1 MSDEAVTVL
10 GIDIGGT
17 KMAAAIVSADGRL
30 VREDRIPTPAG
41 DADQVFAALSELIDR
56 VRDDA
61 TPAAV
66 GIGSAGPLDQEYGLV
81 SPVNIGGWRNFP
93 LVDRVRDLVG
103 GVPVRLGVD
112 GHCFALGEFWT
123 GAGRSVD
130 NLLGIVV
137 STGVGAGLVLDGKP
151 LLGQSGNAAHLG
163 HMVVD
168 LDGEACACGSY
179 GCVETYASGPRMVA
193 RAKRRGWRSGEVV
206 DAAVL
211 SADAAAGDEIA
222 LAVFDDG
229 AQALA
234 AGIVATAV
242 TVDLTTVVIG
252 GGVAKAGA
260 VLFDPVQRWVKRFAQ
275 LPFVAELTVVPA
287 QLPNAGLIGAA
298 RLGWDAL
305 KPAGLATAG
314 QSDSSPRPGARS
326 GNDPRFGQPTTVD
339 ASG

>member
-1 MSDEAVTVL
+1 MSDEAATVL

-17 KMAAAIVSADGRL
+17 KMAAAIVDADGL
-30 VREDRIPTPAG
+30 VLTTDRIPTPSG
-41 DADQVFAALSELIDR
+41 DADQVFAALGELIAR
-56 VRDDA
+56 VQGDS
-61 TPAAV
+61 TPSAV
-66 GIGSAGPLDQEYGLV
+66 GIGSAGPLDQWHGLV
-81 SPVNIGGWRNFP
+81 SPVNIAGWRNFP
-93 LVDRVRDLVG
+93 LVDRVRALVG
-103 GVPVRLGVD
+103 DVPVALGVD

-123 GAGRSVD
+123 GAGRNVE

-137 STGVGAGLVLDGKP
+137 STGVGAGIVVDGKP

-163 HMVVD
+163 HMVVA
-168 LDGEACACGSY
+168 LDGEPCACGSY

-193 RAKRRGWRSGEVV
+193 RARQRGWRTSETA

-252 GGVAKAGA
+252 GGVAKAGP
-260 VLFDPVQRWVKRFAQ
+260 VLFEPVQRWVKRLAQ
-275 LPFVAELTVVPA
+275 LPFVAGLTVEPA
-287 QLPNAGLIGAA
+287 KLDNAGLIGAA

-305 KPAGLATAG
+305 RL
-314 QSDSSPRPGARS
+314 S
-326 GNDPRFGQPTTVD
+326 
-339 ASG
+339 

>member
-1 MSDEAVTVL
+1 MSDEAATVL

-17 KMAAAIVSADGRL
+17 KMAAAIVDADGL
-30 VREDRIPTPAG
+30 VLTEDRIPTPSG
-41 DADQVFAALSELIDR
+41 DADQVFAALGELIAR
-56 VRDDA
+56 VRGDS
-61 TPAAV
+61 TPSAV
-66 GIGSAGPLDQEYGLV
+66 GIGSAGPLDQWHGLV
-81 SPVNIGGWRNFP
+81 SPVNIAGWRNFP
-93 LVDRVRDLVG
+93 LVDRVRALVG
-103 GVPVRLGVD
+103 DVPVALGVD

-123 GAGRSVD
+123 GAGRNVE

-137 STGVGAGLVLDGKP
+137 STGVGAGIVVDGKP

-168 LDGEACACGSY
+168 LDGEPCACGSY

-193 RAKRRGWRSGEVV
+193 RAQRRGWRTSETV

-211 SADAAAGDEIA
+211 SADAAAGDKIA
-222 LAVFDDG
+222 VAVFDDG

-252 GGVAKAGA
+252 GGVAKAGP
-260 VLFDPVQRWVKRFAQ
+260 VLFEPVQRWVKRFAQ
-275 LPFVAELTVVPA
+275 LPFVAELTVEPA
-287 QLPNAGLIGAA
+287 KLDNAGLIGAA

-305 KPAGLATAG
+305 G
-314 QSDSSPRPGARS
+314 
-326 GNDPRFGQPTTVD
+326 
-339 ASG
+339 

>member
-1 MSDEAVTVL
+1 MSDEATAVL

-17 KMAAAIVSADGRL
+17 KMAAALVSADGEIL
-30 VREDRIPTPAG
+30 TGDRIQTPPG
-41 DADQVFAALSELIDR
+41 DADQVFAALGELIGR
-56 VRDDA
+56 VQGDV

-66 GIGSAGPLDQEYGLV
+66 GIGSAGPLDQKHGLV
-81 SPVNIGGWRNFP
+81 SPVNITGWRNFP
-93 LVDRVRDLVG
+93 LVDRVRALVG
-103 GVPVRLGVD
+103 DVPVELGVD

-123 GAGRSVD
+123 GAGRNVD

-137 STGVGAGLVLDGKP
+137 STGVGGGIVVDGRP

-193 RAKRRGWRSGEVV
+193 RAKRKGWRPTETV

-211 SADAAAGDEIA
+211 SADAAAGDGIA
-222 LAVFDDG
+222 VQIFDDG

-252 GGVAKAGA
+252 GGVAKAGP
-260 VLFDPVQRWVKRFAQ
+260 VLFDPVQRWVKRLAQ
-275 LPFVAELTVVPA
+275 LPFVADLTVEPA
-287 QLPNAGLIGAA
+287 QLDNAGLLGAA
-298 RLGWDAL
+298 RLAWDAL
-305 KPAGLATAG
+305 
-314 QSDSSPRPGARS
+314 R
-326 GNDPRFGQPTTVD
+326 
-339 ASG
+339 